1 MYSPLR
7 FINEKSIYFAFQKT
21 TGTSSTAIWPT
32 PPPSSSCCSISLWRF
47 SHQHDERKKR
57 SWYHNLNLQNIEIN
71 PTQINKKKPGLGFLK
86 PRCRVQNRVLVNHSL
101 MMRER
106 GLGKSSLSSSS
117 APSSKTSWRWEGWR
131 ISPWFSCCFW
141 CHPGWFKRLTPMRIV
156 RNSVSACGN
165 PAKRRPNAS
174 TGKALDSRLAIVSSS
189 CYNCS
194 SGIRKL
200 FHRA

>member
-57 SWYHNLNLQNIEIN
+57 SWYHILNLQNIEIN
-71 PTQINKKKPGLGFLK
+71 PTQSQLIKTNTRVGFFETQVLGSKPG
-86 PRCRVQNRVLVNHSL
+86 PL
-101 MMRER
+101 MMTER

-165 PAKRRPNAS
+165 PAKKPQNVLIG
-174 TGKALDSRLAIVSSS
+174 T
-189 CYNCS
+189 
-194 SGIRKL
+194 
-200 FHRA
+200 

>member
-1 MYSPLR
+1 MQNSHTLWYIMKITLSKNSMY

-32 PPPSSSCCSISLWRF
+32 PPPSFSCCSISLWRF

-57 SWYHNLNLQNIEIN
+57 SWYHILSLQNIEIN
-71 PTQINKKKPGLGFLK
+71 PTQTQPIKTKTRVGFSETQVLGSKPG
-86 PRCRVQNRVLVNHSL
+86 PL
-101 MMRER
+101 MMREG
-106 GLGKSSLSSSS
+106 GLGKPSLPSSS

-165 PAKRRPNAS
+165 PAK
-174 TGKALDSRLAIVSSS
+174 
-189 CYNCS
+189 
-194 SGIRKL
+194 KL
-200 FHRA
+200 QNV